1 MNSKMMCFMSQS
13 RGKIESL
20 KCDGMRQDSAGFIII
35 ILKSFLVIISGAVNL
50 LYFCSIFWEKPGLFH
65 KKQGAT
71 GCSVWLA
78 CHIVGSLTFHLCTVD
93 NFSVKS
99 FSRKFSWNWFH
110 GKYGIHCFSK
120 NIIQN
125 QFYIFLFHN
134 WLLCWLYSLIMA
146 SIL

>member
-1 MNSKMMCFMSQS
+1 VFWMNSKMMCFMSQS

-50 LYFCSIFWEKPGLFH
+50 LYFCNIFWEKPGLFH
-65 KKQGAT
+65 KKGAAT

-93 NFSVKS
+93 NFFREIIFTKIFVKLI
-99 FSRKFSWNWFH
+99 SRKIWNLL
-110 GKYGIHCFSK
+110 
-120 NIIQN
+120 
-125 QFYIFLFHN
+125 IF
-134 WLLCWLYSLIMA
+134 
-146 SIL
+146 

>member
-1 MNSKMMCFMSQS
+1 MFWMNSKMMCFMSQS

-93 NFSVKS
+93 NF
-99 FSRKFSWNWFH
+99 FPRNHFH
-110 GKYGIHCFSK
+110 ENFREIDFTENGI
-120 NIIQN
+120 
-125 QFYIFLFHN
+125 Y
-134 WLLCWLYSLIMA
+134 
-146 SIL
+146 